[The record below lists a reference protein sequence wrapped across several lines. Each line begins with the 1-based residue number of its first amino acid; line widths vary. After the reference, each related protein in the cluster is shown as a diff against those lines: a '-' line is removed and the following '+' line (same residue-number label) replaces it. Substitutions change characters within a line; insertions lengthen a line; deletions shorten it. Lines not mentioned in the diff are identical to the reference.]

1 MLDQFYPAPPWRWSE
16 RRALWRYWVQDALV
30 GATDLGLHH
39 GLRLLPTDRI
49 SDIGAKLGLRGGRKR
64 RMASDRA
71 RAALRLLRPDA
82 TPDAIEALLEAHWRH
97 VGRTFAEFAAHDRIV
112 PEGRIAI
119 EGGDIPHA
127 ILRAGRPLI
136 VAGIHVGSWE
146 TIPGALHLLGIPV
159 HGTFQPLSNRFR
171 MRIAA
176 RMRRRSQVAAG
187 AAESGFI
194 LPTLAAP
201 FEALRVLEQRRAA
214 LMYFVDEDW
223 GGRVQAPA
231 LGRPIRASGNIMRV
245 VRLARRSGAAI
256 VPAYGLRLG
265 EAARFRVTF
274 LPDVALG
281 PARPGRDGILADIT
295 ALDAAIEPLVRA
307 HPEQWFMLHA
317 LRAEA

>member
-1 MLDQFYPAPPWRWSE
+1 MLEQFYPAPPWRWSE

-30 GATDLGLHH
+30 GASDLALHRA
-39 GLRLLPTDRI
+39 LRLLPTDRI
-49 SDIGAKLGLRGGRKR
+49 SDIGARLGERGGRKR

-71 RAALRLLRPDA
+71 RAALRLMRPGA
-82 TPDAIEALLEAHWRH
+82 SAAEIEALLTAHWRH

-112 PEGRIAI
+112 PEGRIAV
-119 EGGDIPHA
+119 EGGDIPRA

-159 HGTFQPLSNRFR
+159 HGTFQPLPNRFR

-176 RMRRRSQVAAG
+176 RMRRQSQATAG

-201 FEALRVLEQRRAA
+201 FEALRVLEARKAA
-214 LMYFVDEDW
+214 LLQYVDEDW
-223 GGRVQAPA
+223 EGRVQAPS
-231 LGRPIRASGNIMRV
+231 LGRPIRMSGNIMRV

-274 LPDVALG
+274 LPEVPLG
-281 PARPGRDGILADIT
+281 PDGGRAGVLADIA
-295 ALDAAIEPLVRA
+295 ALDAAIETLVRA

-317 LRAEA
+317 FRADR

>member
-1 MLDQFYPAPPWRWSE
+1 MLEQFYPAPPWRWSA
-16 RRALWRYWVQDALV
+16 RRSLWRYWVQDAVV
-30 GATDLGLHH
+30 GATDFALHR

-49 SDIGAKLGLRGGRKR
+49 SDLGARLGLRGGRKR
-64 RMASDRA
+64 TMASDRA
-71 RAALRLLRPDA
+71 RALLRQLRPQA
-82 TPDAIEALLEAHWRH
+82 SAAEIETLLEAHWRH

-112 PEGRIAI
+112 PEGRIAV
-119 EGGDIPHA
+119 EGGDIPRGV
-127 ILRAGRPLI
+127 LRAGRPLI

-176 RMRRRSQVAAG
+176 RMRRRSQAAAG
-187 AAESGFI
+187 AAESRFI

-201 FEALRVLEQRRAA
+201 FEALRALEQRRAA
-214 LMYFVDEDW
+214 LLYYVDEDW
-223 GGRVQAPA
+223 EGRVQAPA
-231 LGRPIRASGNIMRV
+231 LGRPIRNAGNIMRV

-256 VPAYGLRLG
+256 IPAYGLRLG

-274 LPDVALG
+274 LPEVRLG
-281 PARPGRDGILADIT
+281 PDRGRAGILADIA
-295 ALDAAIEPLVRA
+295 ALDAAITPPVQA

-317 LRAEA
+317 FRPQA